1 MIYCVT
7 FVNMYVRPGVFCYRG
22 SGQLLSVSGS
32 QSHVFDQLF
41 TFHKFTVSQLTV
53 HSSQL
58 QLCIV
63 SRWFNVHLQTSFR
76 FVRQIRFLGSLH
88 AWLNFPPAKH
98 QFNSIQ
104 FSWPPGNRKIDPHQ
118 RVLMTCTIEIDHLTR
133 KGVRLAH
140 VPQLLTGKG
149 L

>member
-1 MIYCVT
+1 MLGLAYFVIEVAGSCRLFLVHSLT
-7 FVNMYVRPGVFCYRG
+7 FLISF
-22 SGQLLSVSGS
+22 
-32 QSHVFDQLF
+32 SHF
-41 TFHKFTVSQLTV
+41 TFHNSQS

-63 SRWFNVHLQTSFR
+63 SRWFKVHLQTSFR